1 MPNSES
7 SSPTKHVK
15 KHGKT
20 STQPSPTERNTKKN
34 NRKKRKIENGLGHV
48 LVNEDANVPNK
59 KKAKLNHHHPDLG
72 SIHEGKK
79 CFEWMIQP
87 VKFDKFFKDRFL
99 LIDFLSIDFLTII
112 FFCRSIFCRLLF
124 LGN

>member
-1 MPNSES
+1 MLFPF
-7 SSPTKHVK
+7 
-15 KHGKT
+15 
-20 STQPSPTERNTKKN
+20 
-34 NRKKRKIENGLGHV
+34 

-87 VKFDKFFKDRFL
+87 VKFDKFFKDIWEKRPFHIKRENTQPQYYKHL
-99 LIDFLSIDFLTII
+99 FSTKAFDEILRSQVS
-112 FFCRSIFCRLLF
+112 FF
-124 LGN
+124 